1 MSRRRALVSS
11 LLVATTLV
19 LATSLPT
26 LAASNICD
34 FHAYSDDSDPAGTNV
49 RSGPGISYGI
59 IGVLL
64 PETVEDT
71 YSFTPE
77 FPVTAFD
84 NGWFQI
90 GDANYGDYGGDS
102 EKHVFEGPGWV
113 SAKLVDFAMEDSLLR
128 DGPSLDAA
136 TLFDMHS
143 VYDPANAWNLDEVR
157 VQTVH
162 ACEGGFLDV
171 TVTNPAGETRRGWVT
186 DLCGNQATTCS

>member
-1 MSRRRALVSS
+1 MTSRPALVTT
-11 LLVATTLV
+11 LLAATLV
-19 LATSLPT
+19 LATSLPS

-34 FHAYSDDSDPAGTNV
+34 FRGYSDDSDPAGTNV
-49 RSGPGISYGI
+49 RSGPGTDHGI

-64 PETVEDT
+64 PETVEES

-77 FPVTAFD
+77 FQVTAFE

-90 GDANYGDYGGDS
+90 GDANYGDYGGDG
-102 EKHVFEGPGWV
+102 EKKAFKGPGWV
-113 SAKLVDFAMEDSLLR
+113 SAKLVEYDIEDPLLR

-136 TLFDMHS
+136 TVLDMNS
-143 VYDPANAWNLDEVR
+143 LYDEANAWNLSDVR

-171 TVTNPAGETRRGWVT
+171 TVTNAAGQTKRGWVT
-186 DLCGNQATTCS
+186 HLCGNQATTCS